1 MSEKTPVNNKRII
14 LLRWIPAVALVLAML
29 IPSVAFPASAE
40 IYDYEDY
47 ITKIAKDPANGENIL
62 VYVSL
67 PLNVRWWVNDRTTGD
82 SWTYTGKTAQHYV
95 AQGHHYSMYCSP
107 FGDVKAVPTSWAG
120 DALDISA
127 LPASTKIEQIVY
139 CDFNG
144 GILLDGLSARAYY
157 TDNLSVV
164 SSNSSQ
170 YAYQQTGDGYVFTF
184 SIPEGYD
191 YFFTQQYFFDITAS
205 GSGDMV
211 MDYKSSTLVISLNE
225 LYFEYQQN
233 GSNKELVESIDKK
246 LESQGQTIQGVL
258 DAQQQTNDKLDELP
272 GEIGD
277 AVQDVIDKENE
288 KHEQSGNSFV
298 DQILDAL
305 PDPSTDVLAALK
317 GLTDSTAYTGT
328 EAKLTIPAIVLPG
341 IGDLFPRT
349 EIWGG
354 AEFDFGEYVGLLPS
368 SLLTLVQSLF
378 TIAIVLFAVY
388 ELKDIISYCL
398 TLRANKGG

>member
-1 MSEKTPVNNKRII
+1 M
-14 LLRWIPAVALVLAML
+14 VALVLAML

-82 SWTYTGKTAQHYV
+82 SWEYMGKAVQHYV

-107 FGDVKAVPTSWAG
+107 FGDVNATPTSWAG

-139 CDFNG
+139 CDING
-144 GILLDGLSARAYY
+144 GILLDGLSARSYY

-191 YFFTQQYFFDITAS
+191 YFFTQQYFYDITAS
-205 GSGDMV
+205 GSADMV
-211 MDYKSSTLVISLNE
+211 MEYKSSTLVISLNE

-246 LESQGQTIQGVL
+246 LEAQGQTIQGVL

-298 DQILDAL
+298 DQLLGLL
-305 PDPSTDVLAALK
+305 PDPSTGVLGALK
-317 GLTDSTAYTGT
+317 SLTDATSYTGT
-328 EAKLTIPAIVLPG
+328 DAVLTIPAIVLPG
-341 IGDLFPRT
+341 IDGLFPTT

-354 AEFDFGEYVGLLPS
+354 ARFDFGEYMSMLPS
-368 SLLTLVQSLF
+368 SLLALVQSLF
-378 TIAIVLFAVY
+378 TIAMVVY
-388 ELKDIISYCL
+388 CVFELKGIIAYCL
-398 TLRANKGG
+398 TLRQSKGG